1 MLFPVDPLSST
12 AEIVFL
18 VTVSSLQYVS
28 LHGTHQQV
36 SFQTGFTAT
45 DCIPISFCLA
55 VIKFSLRG
63 AGVRRTSNSLVW

>member
-28 LHGTHQQV
+28 LHSTHQQV
-36 SFQTGFTAT
+36 SFQTGFTVT
-45 DCIPISFCLA
+45 DCIRISFCLA

-63 AGVRRTSNSLVW
+63 AAVRRTSNSLVW